1 MDDDFM
7 KQFSGSASANVVTVI
22 LVGFLLVLKTLVSKK
37 CKHSKCHSLC
47 LDLEIDTNG
56 ENEKSE
62 ESDIENSKSDR
73 STQKSES
80 SVHRLH
86 RQHDKDVH
94 KQHPETV

>member
-1 MDDDFM
+1 M

-22 LVGFLLVLKTLVSKK
+22 LVGFLLILKTLVSKK
-37 CKHSKCHSLC
+37 CQHSKCHSLC
-47 LDLEIDTNG
+47 IDLEIDTNG
-56 ENEKSE
+56 ENEE
-62 ESDIENSKSDR
+62 DDIENSKSDR

-86 RQHDKDVH
+86 RKHDKDVH

>member
-1 MDDDFM
+1 M
-7 KQFSGSASANVVTVI
+7 KQFSGSASANVVTVV

-47 LDLEIDTNG
+47 IDLEIDTNG
-56 ENEKSE
+56 ENEEE
-62 ESDIENSKSDR
+62 ESDIENSKSNR
-73 STQKSES
+73 SSQKSED

-86 RQHDKDVH
+86 GKHDKDVH